1 MPNPMNLSL
10 STELQARQTEK
21 VTAEIVD
28 LDELEE
34 MSLVEVNKAKK
45 QLSEKK
51 KRLQLQLDG
60 RKLKQAT
67 QIMDNMDMVLGRMAE
82 GWSSD
87 NVSAMDLKFLT
98 EAYKNL
104 LGSLNTIS
112 RLDSID
118 GTGRATKLSIEVK
131 YKEG

>member
-1 MPNPMNLSL
+1 MSNPMNLSL
-10 STELQARQTEK
+10 STELQTRQTEK

-60 RKLKQAT
+60 RKLNQAT
-67 QIMDNMDMVLGRMAE
+67 QIMDNMDMALNRMAE

-104 LGSLNTIS
+104 LASLNTIS